1 MKYEDGNLVLKYF
14 DLLDEFIRVRVF
26 ADNELGIVSRVDV
39 HNKAEYRQAVIRECL
54 PDATG
59 PVRSRLKA
67 LEDDYDPMTIE
78 DLLYQVCIDVNPGLE
93 IHHVSLPAPGEPEVH
108 DESIEDGTLLAVP
121 REVASLERSLK
132 RRIVGQDEAVERLAK
147 SIKKAAIGLKRP
159 NTPVGTFF
167 LVGRTGTGKTE
178 IAKALAASLWC
189 EPGKLVRI
197 DCSEYALPHEYAK
210 LIGSPPG
217 YIGHAEGGY
226 LTEAVKAK
234 KNCVVLFD
242 EIEKA
247 HHKVHNLLLQILDEG
262 MLTDSRG
269 ETVSF
274 QDAIILLTSNVGIE
288 QIDQVRTRMGFDW
301 KKRISLEQ
309 IDHKTITREAL
320 RESFRPEFLNRID
333 EIVVFNPLYIEDCV
347 RIAGKMLSQISELL
361 GKRGFEVRFSSGL
374 KRHLAKVG
382 FSEEFGARE
391 LDRLIKREVEDRL
404 VEAILDAGLG
414 SGSRLYVRVRSGRVV
429 VEIVTEDSAES
440 VASGVDVSSPE
451 LEACKA

>member
-26 ADNELGIVSRVDV
+26 ADHELGLVSGVDV
-39 HNKAEYRQAVIRECL
+39 TNKAEYRQAVIRECL
-54 PDATG
+54 PDAQG

-67 LEDDYDPMTIE
+67 LEDDYDPTTIE
-78 DLLYQVCIDVNPGLE
+78 DLLYQVCIDVNPSLE
-93 IHHVSLPAPGEPEVH
+93 IHHVSLPAPGETATSAQVGS
-108 DESIEDGTLLAVP
+108 DADGHLLAVP
-121 REVASLERSLK
+121 REVAGLERSLK
-132 RRIVGQDEAVERLAK
+132 RRIVGQDEAVGRLVK
-147 SIKKAAIGLKRP
+147 SILKAAIGLKRP

-178 IAKALAASLWC
+178 IAKALAASLWS

-234 KNCVVLFD
+234 KHCVVLFD

-269 ETVSF
+269 ETISF

-288 QIDQVRTRMGFDW
+288 QIDQVRSRMGFDW
-301 KKRISLEQ
+301 KKRATLVQ
-309 IDHKTITREAL
+309 IDHKSITREAL

-333 EIVVFNPLYIEDCV
+333 EIVVFNPLDIEDCV
-347 RIAGKMLSQISELL
+347 RIAGKMLAQISDLL
-361 GKRGFEVRFSSGL
+361 GKRGFEIRFSSGL
-374 KRHLAKVG
+374 RRHLARSG
-382 FSEEFGARE
+382 FSEEYGARE

-404 VEAILDAGLG
+404 VEAILDHGLG
-414 SGSRLYVRVRSGRVV
+414 RGARLYVRVRAGKVLVEVVDDGRTTKRVF
-429 VEIVTEDSAES
+429 EDA
-440 VASGVDVSSPE
+440 PE
-451 LEACKA
+451 LETCKV